1 MMPTSLLVA
10 NRGEIAI
17 RIMRAAA
24 ELGIRT
30 VAIYSEDDANSLHTR
45 KADEA
50 RPLHGAGA
58 AAYLD
63 LEQIIA
69 VAKGAGCDAI
79 HPGYGFLSENANF
92 AHRCAEEGLRFV
104 GPRPEILK
112 LFGDKVQARL
122 LAERAGVPVLPGT
135 AGPTSLDE
143 AKEFL
148 ATLGDGG
155 AIMIKA
161 VAGGGGRGMRAVM
174 RLDEVAEAYARCQ
187 SEARSAFGNG
197 DVFVEQLITRARHIE
212 V

>member
-1 MMPTSLLVA
+1 MMPTRQLVA

-50 RPLHGAGA
+50 RPLRRAGAG
-58 AAYLD
+58 AYLD

-69 VAKGAGCDAI
+69 VAKAAECDAL
-79 HPGYGFLSENANF
+79 HPGYGFLSENAKF

-122 LAERAGVPVLPGT
+122 LAERAVVPVLPGT
-135 AGPTSLDE
+135 PGATSLKE
-143 AKEFL
+143 AQEFL
-148 ATLGDGG
+148 AALGAGG
-155 AIMIKA
+155 A
-161 VAGGGGRGMRAVM
+161 VM
-174 RLDEVAEAYARCQ
+174 
-187 SEARSAFGNG
+187 
-197 DVFVEQLITRARHIE
+197 
-212 V
+212 